1 MFLGEST
8 KVKTDHSSEAPIIA
22 PKGMFT
28 DAWEWMSQLKI
39 GDRIDCCDEYFNWY
53 TAYISDTEIKDEEVD
68 VEGNPLMKFLI
79 SFRYFDKEF
88 GHRKD
93 SEGRDFVGWS

>member
-1 MFLGEST
+1 
-8 KVKTDHSSEAPIIA
+8 
-22 PKGMFT
+22 
-28 DAWEWMSQLKI
+28 MSQLKI